1 MKTPATASLCESSTP
16 GAHAKLIEVL
26 RCLIRQTCRCPARM
40 SIESS
45 PSENRLKIG
54 YLVSQYPAI
63 THTFILREIR
73 TLRRLG
79 FDIRPVSIRKSD
91 RKPEAF
97 SADEMEEFRSTFCI
111 LGAGWRVVLA
121 ANLRTF
127 LKRPLAYL
135 SSLVYAVRL
144 AGSDIRKAF
153 FHILYFA
160 EAVIAGEHFSRAGI
174 TLVHCHFCST
184 VALMM
189 ADAFRNLRFSATI
202 HGPDEFNDV
211 AGFRMA
217 DKVARSAFIAA
228 ISRFAASQI
237 MRASNPRYWSKIH
250 FLPLGVD
257 TASFPVREF
266 DQDTGDAIFRILSVG
281 RLASA
286 KAHHMLVSAIGR
298 LVASGR
304 TNLMLTIVGD
314 GPERAS
320 IEEMITEQNLR
331 DYVTLTG
338 PCNYDRVLEFYT
350 QTDVFA
356 LASFAEGVPVV
367 LMEAMAMGI
376 PCVSTTITGI
386 PELIRTEMD
395 GLLVPPADPDA
406 LAGAIARLRDDPEL
420 RARISRSARLRVADR
435 YNLPVNTERLGET
448 FKAYLRSDG
457 SAERISTV
465 AAL

>member
-1 MKTPATASLCESSTP
+1 
-16 GAHAKLIEVL
+16 
-26 RCLIRQTCRCPARM
+26 M
-40 SIESS
+40 SFESS
-45 PSENRLKIG
+45 PSNIPLRLG

-73 TLRRLG
+73 ALRRLG
-79 FDIRPVSIRKSD
+79 FDITPISIRPAD
-91 RKPEAF
+91 RNPEAM
-97 SADEMEEFRSTFCI
+97 SAEEAEEFQRTFSILASGWSTI
-111 LGAGWRVVLA
+111 AA

-127 LKRPLAYL
+127 LKRPFAYL
-135 SSLVYAVRL
+135 RSLFYAVSL
-144 AGSDIRKAF
+144 AGGHAGKWFSYAI
-153 FHILYFA
+153 YFV
-160 EAVIAGEHFSRAGI
+160 EAVVAGERFTRAGL

-189 ADAFRNLRFSATI
+189 ADLFPIRFSMTI

-217 DKVARSAFIAA
+217 EKVARCAFIAA

-237 MRASNPRYWSKIH
+237 MRASNPQFWSKVR

-257 TASFPVREF
+257 VASFPMRKLASGAPSS
-266 DQDTGDAIFRILSVG
+266 QFRILSVG

-298 LVASGR
+298 LAAQGR
-304 TNLMLTIVGD
+304 TNIQLTIVGD
-314 GPERAS
+314 GPERGS
-320 IEEMITEQNLR
+320 IEEMIAKEKLNGFVR
-331 DYVTLTG
+331 LTG
-338 PCNYDRVLEFYT
+338 PCNYDRVLEYYK
-350 QTDVFA
+350 QTDIFA

-386 PELIRTEMD
+386 PELIRNEID

-406 LAGAIARLRDDPEL
+406 LAAAIARLMDDPQL
-420 RARISRSARLRVADR
+420 RARIAQSARERVADR
-435 YNLPVNTERLGET
+435 YNLPVNTERLADT
-448 FKAYLRSDG
+448 FRAYLTAPHDRQ
-457 SAERISTV
+457 RVSTI